1 MLLGDMKT
9 ILLEMLDLQGVYKTI
24 DVNQHYIYIYIY
36 IIFTVYFHLREVEE
50 KDNRKIL

>member
-24 DVNQHYIYIYIY
+24 DVNQHYIYI
-36 IIFTVYFHLREVEE
+36 IFTVYYHLREE

>member
-24 DVNQHYIYIYIY
+24 DVNQHYEIYIYNFHSVLP
-36 IIFTVYFHLREVEE
+36 FT
-50 KDNRKIL
+50 